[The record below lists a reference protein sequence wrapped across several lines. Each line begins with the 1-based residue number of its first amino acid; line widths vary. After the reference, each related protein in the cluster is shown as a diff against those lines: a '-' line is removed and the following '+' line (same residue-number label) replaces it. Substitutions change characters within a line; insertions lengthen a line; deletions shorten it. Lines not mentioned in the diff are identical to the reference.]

1 MKHLLT
7 GVAMAAALAIAAPV
21 WAQTPGGNNPTSGS
35 AGPLAPKPAPAP
47 AAPAKPMAMPM
58 TAKKPMAAKKPMHH
72 MAAHHMAMHHMAMH
86 HKMSAGDQMTEQLN
100 AQELQR
106 IQSGGAPMAPAGT
119 PGGNNPTSGTAGP
132 FAPAGSAP
140 PPPAKK

>member
-21 WAQTPGGNNPTSGS
+21 WAQNTTPGGNNPTSGS
-35 AGPLAPKPAPAP
+35 AGPLAPKPAAPAPAAP
-47 AAPAKPMAMPM
+47 AAPAKPMA
-58 TAKKPMAAKKPMHH
+58 AKPMAAKPMAKKP
-72 MAAHHMAMHHMAMH
+72 MHHMAMH
-86 HKMSAGDQMTEQLN
+86 HKMRSGDQMTEQLN

-106 IQSGGAPMAPAGT
+106 ITGGAPAPAPMGY
-119 PGGNNPTSGTAGP
+119 GGNNPTSGAAGP

-140 PPPAKK
+140 PPPAQK

>member
-21 WAQTPGGNNPTSGS
+21 WAQNAPSSS
-35 AGPLAPKPAPAP
+35 APPAAAP
-47 AAPAKPMAMPM
+47 AAPAAPAAKAPAAKPMA
-58 TAKKPMAAKKPMHH
+58 AKPAAKPMAAKKPMHH
-72 MAAHHMAMHHMAMH
+72 MAMHHHMN
-86 HKMSAGDQMTEQLN
+86 SGDQMTEQLN

-106 IQSGGAPMAPAGT
+106 IQGGGAGPAPASMA

-140 PPPAKK
+140 PPPK

>member
-21 WAQTPGGNNPTSGS
+21 WAQNAPMTPSSP
-35 AGPLAPKPAPAP
+35 AKPAPAAKAP
-47 AAPAKPMAMPM
+47 AAPKAMSAKPM
-58 TAKKPMAAKKPMHH
+58 KHH
-72 MAAHHMAMHHMAMH
+72 MAR
-86 HKMSAGDQMTEQLN
+86 KSSGDAMTEQLN

-106 IQSGGAPMAPAGT
+106 IMGGAPPGPPPGPAPM

-132 FAPAGSAP
+132 FAPPGSMRA
-140 PPPAKK
+140 PPPAK

>member
-21 WAQTPGGNNPTSGS
+21 WAQST
-35 AGPLAPKPAPAP
+35 PAP
-47 AAPAKPMAMPM
+47 AAPGKPAAAPATPAAAKPMAM
-58 TAKKPMAAKKPMHH
+58 KKPMHH
-72 MAAHHMAMHHMAMH
+72 WHHRMAA
-86 HKMSAGDQMTEQLN
+86 GDSVTEQLN

-106 IQSGGAPMAPAGT
+106 IQGGGPAPAPAPMA
-119 PGGNNPTSGTAGP
+119 PGGNNPTSGSAGP

-140 PPPAKK
+140 PPPPPGH

>member
-21 WAQTPGGNNPTSGS
+21 WAQNTTPGGNNPTSGS
-35 AGPLAPKPAPAP
+35 AGPLAPKPAAPPPAAP
-47 AAPAKPMAMPM
+47 AAPAKPMAQPM
-58 TAKKPMAAKKPMHH
+58 AKPMAAKP
-72 MAAHHMAMHHMAMH
+72 MHHMAMH
-86 HKMSAGDQMTEQLN
+86 HRMSAGDQMTEQLN

-106 IQSGGAPMAPAGT
+106 IMGGAPAPAPAPMM
-119 PGGNNPTSGTAGP
+119 PGGNNPTSGSAGP

-140 PPPAKK
+140 PPPK

>member
-21 WAQTPGGNNPTSGS
+21 WAQNAPSSATP
-35 AGPLAPKPAPAP
+35 PAAAP
-47 AAPAKPMAMPM
+47 AAPAKPA
-58 TAKKPMAAKKPMHH
+58 AKPMAKKPMHH
-72 MAAHHMAMHHMAMH
+72 MAMHHR
-86 HKMSAGDQMTEQLN
+86 MSEGDQMTEQLN

-106 IQSGGAPMAPAGT
+106 IQSGGAPAPAPAPMT

-140 PPPAKK
+140 PPPAK

>member
-7 GVAMAAALAIAAPV
+7 GVAMAAALAIAAPA
-21 WAQTPGGNNPTSGS
+21 WAQSAPTPGGNNPTSGS

-47 AAPAKPMAMPM
+47 APAAAPAKPAMA
-58 TAKKPMAAKKPMHH
+58 KPMAAKPMAKKPMHH
-72 MAAHHMAMHHMAMH
+72 MATHHMAMHR
-86 HKMSAGDQMTEQLN
+86 KMSADDQMTDQLN
-100 AQELQR
+100 QQELQR
-106 IQSGGAPMAPAGT
+106 IQGGGAPMPASMA

-140 PPPAKK
+140 PPAQK